1 MIARWFGT
9 RLFQPLF
16 PEFLSSIFFTSCF
29 TSPTSNS
36 EEPEIRKRVDG
47 KFTKCRGDR
56 GGGVMGPVW
65 PDL

>member
-16 PEFLSSIFFTSCF
+16 PDATDAKQRPGKQFLSSIFFTSCF

-36 EEPEIRKRVDG
+36 EEQQKARAE
-47 KFTKCRGDR
+47 T
-56 GGGVMGPVW
+56 
-65 PDL
+65 